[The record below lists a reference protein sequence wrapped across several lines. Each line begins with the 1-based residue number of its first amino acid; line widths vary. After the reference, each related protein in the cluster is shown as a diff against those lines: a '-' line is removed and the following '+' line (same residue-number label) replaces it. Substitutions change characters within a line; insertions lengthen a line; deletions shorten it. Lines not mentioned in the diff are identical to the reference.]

1 MAIFKETAVNDTVT
15 GDRDLLVPIGDDGN
29 STSDNAEDIVGI
41 SKL

>member
-15 GDRDLLVPIGDDGN
+15 GDRDIVPIGDDGN

>member
-15 GDRDLLVPIGDDGN
+15 GDRDFLVPIGDDGN